1 MVELTLS
8 SSSESKDV
16 AGALL
21 AATGADGV
29 ALANVL
35 LDMLDRADAAIA
47 VKDVASGHCVYANA
61 RYAALFGHTPQTM
74 LGRLDGELMAANEAA
89 AMRNGEQA
97 ALTQTLPTVS
107 EQRLE
112 RDGRR
117 REFTVTRIML
127 APPGGSGPG
136 QLCSMWLEQSAARQ
150 REAQLRQ
157 ALVQLEQQQRAF
169 ESLRAEMQDSAVR
182 DPVTGVYR
190 AATFADQLRREVDLS
205 SRESREFSLVAVALD
220 SLSENVAK
228 HGALGR
234 DRILDSLGTLIR
246 SNTRAMDSSCRLGED
261 RFAVLLSGVG
271 LATAHS
277 RMEGLR
283 RQCATQIVVLDGQ
296 DLGFSVSMGVASF
309 PHTAGSRDDLM
320 LACEAALTEAR
331 RRGGNYVAL
340 AGIRFEQAQAERK
353 AG

>member
-1 MVELTLS
+1 MVELRLS
-8 SSSESKDV
+8 SSGESKGV
-16 AGALL
+16 ARALL
-21 AATGADGV
+21 AALGAD
-29 ALANVL
+29 ALGLTDVL
-35 LDMLDRADAAIA
+35 LELLDRADAAIA
-47 VKDVASGHCVYANA
+47 VKDVASGHYVHASA
-61 RYAALFGHTPQTM
+61 RYAELFGYTAQAM
-74 LGRLDGELMAANEAA
+74 LGRADAELMAADETA
-89 AMRNGEQA
+89 AMRTGEQA
-97 ALTQTLPTVS
+97 SLTQSLPTVS

-127 APPGGSGPG
+127 EPADGAAARL
-136 QLCSMWLEQSAARQ
+136 LCSMWIEQSSARE
-150 REAQLRQ
+150 RDAQLRQ
-157 ALVQLEQQQRAF
+157 ALAQLEQQQRAF
-169 ESLRAEMQDSAVR
+169 EALRADVHDAAAR
-182 DPVTGVYR
+182 DPAAGVYQ

-220 SLSENVAK
+220 ALSDVAAQR
-228 HGALGR
+228 GARARG
-234 DRILDSLGTLIR
+234 RILDSLGNLIR
-246 SNTRAMDSSCRLGED
+246 SNTRAMDCSCRLGED

-309 PHTAGSRDDLM
+309 PHTAGTRDELM
-320 LACEAALTEAR
+320 HACEAALAEAR

-340 AGIRFEQAQAERK
+340 AGIRFEQAQPELK
-353 AG
+353 AS

>member
-1 MVELTLS
+1 MVELRLS
-8 SSSESKDV
+8 SSGESQGV
-16 AGALL
+16 ARALL
-21 AATGADGV
+21 DAMGAD
-29 ALANVL
+29 ALGLTDVL
-35 LDMLDRADAAIA
+35 LEMLDRADAAIA
-47 VKDVASGHCVYANA
+47 VKDVANGQYVHASA
-61 RYAALFGHTPQTM
+61 RYAELFGHAPQAM
-74 LGRLDGELMAANEAA
+74 LGCCDAELMAAEEAA
-89 AMRNGEQA
+89 AMRTGEQA
-97 ALTQTLPTVS
+97 ALTQSLPTVS

-127 APPGGSGPG
+127 AGAPGAASRH
-136 QLCSMWLEQSAARQ
+136 LCAMWIEQSSARE
-150 REAQLRQ
+150 RDAQLRQ
-157 ALVQLEQQQRAF
+157 ALAQLEQQQRAF
-169 ESLRAEMQDSAVR
+169 EALRAEVHDAGAR
-182 DPVTGVYR
+182 EPAAGVYQ

-220 SLSENVAK
+220 ALSEAAAMR
-228 HGALGR
+228 GAQAR
-234 DRILDSLGTLIR
+234 DRILDSLGNLIR

-309 PHTAGSRDDLM
+309 PHTAGTRDELM
-320 LACEAALTEAR
+320 HACEAALAEAR

-340 AGIRFEQAQAERK
+340 AGIRFEQAQPELK
-353 AG
+353 VS